1 MSIIVLEILN
11 WPGDRNAGTSRPSQL
26 VSPSLPCCLTAESGK
41 ARVSLPTPQYVPRTW
56 RRPPVENARAAT
68 HQQIHL
74 GRPRQ
79 AVAAQPFTVKICPGP
94 WGRRIASL
102 GPPTPSKGREAPRPC
117 RDFAIWTDNAPTRP
131 STRRPSS
138 TSASASVC
146 DSRLNPPLRL
156 NTLVARFDAPRLV
169 MCQSQRFR

>member
-1 MSIIVLEILN
+1 MSIIALEILN
-11 WPGDRNAGTSRPSQL
+11 WPGDRNAGTSCPSQL

-102 GPPTPSKGREAPRPC
+102 GAPDSIQGSR
-117 RDFAIWTDNAPTRP
+117 
-131 STRRPSS
+131 
-138 TSASASVC
+138 SASAL
-146 DSRLNPPLRL
+146 SRLRNLDGQRANSTQHASAELNKCQRLRL
-156 NTLVARFDAPRLV
+156 RFQIEPAIAPQYLGRA
-169 MCQSQRFR
+169 F